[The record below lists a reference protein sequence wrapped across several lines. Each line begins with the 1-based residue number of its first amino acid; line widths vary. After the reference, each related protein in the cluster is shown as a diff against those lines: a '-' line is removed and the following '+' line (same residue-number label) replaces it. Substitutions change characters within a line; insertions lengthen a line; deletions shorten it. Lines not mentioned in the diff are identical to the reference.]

1 MPRKTSRPGSRGT
14 AVIAAVRAKL
24 RPTGNHVTGYLA
36 VCAAGTLIGT
46 SLVVGAGASGTRPKL
61 ADVGAWLASSAKGEV
76 VHAHGLTGEVDGKA
90 ALPAGTAGHPVSVAQ
105 DGRTTLVLDERTG
118 RVTRIDAAQLTA
130 AQSADYGAAGLQ
142 LVSGGAYAYV
152 VDPARGTVQRID
164 PALTTAENPAVQLGG
179 KPGAAV
185 VDGEG
190 TLWVPLPE
198 SGTVVP
204 FVEGIKGAAVQVA
217 DPGHALTLT
226 VAGGRPVVTDGT
238 AASTKVLSVT
248 GVRGAFDLGGAFAG
262 ADPADVLVPAG
273 TEGSAVPLLAAGT
286 GDLVVVDVHSRHTMR
301 VRVPTEGHA
310 LGAPQLLGER
320 AYLPDESTGR
330 LLVYD
335 TSASAL
341 AEPIP
346 ITDGPGELE
355 LFVQDGL
362 LWVNDPDGAA
372 AAVID
377 ADGEVRRIGKYG
389 TQAPSARKP
398 GDEPVEDGVPTGVPV
413 GQVPPSASVPGGTAP
428 GSGAPSVG
436 SSGGPSTGASG
447 PPGPTPP
454 APEPGAPGAPQ
465 AESRSGAIR
474 ITFAEALG
482 ATPQRYVLKGAAPDQ
497 TVTPDEVGPDGPFV
511 FEVRGGACEKQ
522 YSFTVV
528 AEYGGGRPDEE
539 SARSALAR
547 PCIAPGA
554 PRDVTFTPAQGG
566 HGGTVTWQPPQGADG
581 SVTYTINGPG
591 GTAEITGLG
600 HSYAKLPNGGISP
613 VAVMASNAAGAG
625 AAATGWIDLRPP
637 PRKMNIVNNKA
648 DGNTVGIRSEPHSTE
663 GIRVGKI
670 PSGQHPE
677 VTVHCR
683 TKGEEITHGSE
694 TTDVWA
700 RHTYYDPTTG
710 KNVTGYTSDHWENS
724 RSNPDVWECE

>member
-1 MPRKTSRPGSRGT
+1 M
-14 AVIAAVRAKL
+14 
-24 RPTGNHVTGYLA
+24 RPTGNHLTGYLA
-36 VCAAGTLIGT
+36 VCAVGALIGT
-46 SLVVGAGASGTRPKL
+46 SLAVGAGASGTRPEL
-61 ADVGAWLASSAKGEV
+61 ADVGAWLTGAKGEI

-90 ALPAGTAGHPVSVAQ
+90 ALPAGMAGHPVSVAQ
-105 DGRTTLVLDERTG
+105 NGRTTLVLDEGTG
-118 RVTRIDAAQLTA
+118 QVVRIDAAQLTA
-130 AQSADYGAAGLQ
+130 AQSADHGAAGLQ

-164 PALTTAENPAVQLGG
+164 PARTTAESPPVPLEG

-204 FVEGIKGAAVQVA
+204 FVEGLKGTAVKVA
-217 DPGHALTLT
+217 DAGHDLTLT
-226 VAGGRPVVTDGT
+226 VADGRPVVTDGT
-238 AASTKVLSVT
+238 AAATKVLSAT
-248 GVRGAFDLGGAFAG
+248 GVRGAFDLGDAFAG

-273 TEGSAVPLLAAGT
+273 TDGSAVPVLAAGT

-320 AYLPDESTGR
+320 VYIPDESTGR

-335 TSASAL
+335 TAASTPT
-341 AEPIP
+341 EPVP
-346 ITDGPGELE
+346 ISEGPGELE

-377 ADGEVRRIGKYG
+377 ADGEVRHIRKYG
-389 TQAPSARKP
+389 TEVPSAREP
-398 GDEPVEDGVPTGVPV
+398 GDEPVEDGVPTGAPA
-413 GQVPPSASVPGGTAP
+413 GQVPPRADVPGAAAP
-428 GSGAPSVG
+428 GSGTP
-436 SSGGPSTGASG
+436 SGGASNVPSGGTSG
-447 PPGPTPP
+447 PPGPTQP

-482 ATPQRYVLKGAAPDQ
+482 ATPQRYVLKGAARDQ
-497 TVTPDEVGPDGPFV
+497 TVTPDTVGPDGPFV
-511 FEVRGGACEKQ
+511 FEVSGGSCEKQ

-528 AEYGGGRPDEE
+528 AEYGGGRPDKE

-554 PRDVTFTPAQGG
+554 PRELAFTPAPGG
-566 HGGTVTWQPPQGADG
+566 HGGTVTWQPPQDTEG
-581 SVTYTINGPG
+581 SVRYTINGPG
-591 GTAEITGLG
+591 GMAETRGRS
-600 HSYAKLPNGGISP
+600 HSYENLPNGRISS
-613 VAVMASNAAGAG
+613 VAVMATNAAGSG
-625 AAATGWIDLRPP
+625 AAVSGWIDLTPP
-637 PRKMNIVNNKA
+637 PQKMNIVNNKP
-648 DGNTVGIRSEPHSTE
+648 DGGSVGIRSEPHSTN
-663 GIRVGKI
+663 GIRVGRI
-670 PSGQHPE
+670 PAGENPE
-677 VTVHCR
+677 VTVHCK
-683 TKGEEITHGSE
+683 TKGEAIPHDSE

-700 RHTYYDPTTG
+700 RHTYYDPDTD
-710 KNVTGYTSDHWENS
+710 KNITGYTSDHWVNS

>member
-1 MPRKTSRPGSRGT
+1 M
-14 AVIAAVRAKL
+14 
-24 RPTGNHVTGYLA
+24 RPTGNHLTGYLA

-46 SLVVGAGASGTRPKL
+46 SLAVGAGASATRPKL
-61 ADVGAWLASSAKGEV
+61 ADVGAWLASGPKGEV

-90 ALPAGTAGHPVSVAQ
+90 TLPAGTAGHPVSVAQ
-105 DGRTTLVLDERTG
+105 GGRTTLVLDERTG
-118 RVTRIDAAQLTA
+118 RVVRIDAAQLTT
-130 AQSADYGAAGLQ
+130 AQSTDYGAAGLQ

-164 PALTTAENPAVQLGG
+164 PALTKAESPPVPLDG

-204 FVEGIKGAAVQVA
+204 FVEGLKGAAFKVA
-217 DPGHALTLT
+217 DPGHDLTLT

-238 AASTKVLSVT
+238 AATAKVLSAT
-248 GVRGAFDLGGAFAG
+248 GVRGAFALGGAFAG
-262 ADPADVLVPAG
+262 ADPADVLVPSG
-273 TEGSAVPLLAAGT
+273 TEGSAVPVLAART
-286 GDLVVVDVHSRHTMR
+286 GDLVVVDVHSRHTVR
-301 VRVPTEGHA
+301 FRVPTDGHV
-310 LGAPQLLGER
+310 LGAPQLLGTR
-320 AYLPDESTGR
+320 VYLPDESTGR

-335 TSASAL
+335 TAASAL

-346 ITDGPGELE
+346 ITDGPGELQ
-355 LFVQDGL
+355 LFVQDDL

-389 TQAPSARKP
+389 TQVPSAREP
-398 GDEPVEDGVPTGVPV
+398 GDEPVENGVPTGAPA
-413 GQVPPSASVPGGTAP
+413 GQVPPGAVVPGATAP
-428 GSGAPSVG
+428 GPGAPSVG
-436 SSGGPSTGASG
+436 ASGAPSAGASG
-447 PPGPTPP
+447 PPGPTTP

-511 FEVRGGACEKQ
+511 FEVRGGSCEKQ

-528 AEYGGGRPDEE
+528 AEYGGGRPDKE
-539 SARSALAR
+539 SARSAFAR
-547 PCIAPGA
+547 PCVAPGA
-554 PRDVTFTPAQGG
+554 PQQLTATPAQRG
-566 HGGTVTWQPPQGADG
+566 HGGTVTWQAPQGGG
-581 SVTYTINGPG
+581 SVTYTVSGPD
-591 GTAEITGLG
+591 GTTKTTEAAYTYRNLKNSR
-600 HSYAKLPNGGISP
+600 SYP
-613 VAVMASNAAGAG
+613 VSVTASNAAGSG
-625 AAATGWIDLRPP
+625 PATYGTLDLTPP
-637 PRKMNIVNNKA
+637 SQQMRIVNNSA
-648 DGNTVGIRSEPHSTE
+648 NNTPIGIRSLPTTVGSGRPGEIPGNGDGQQ
-663 GIRVGKI
+663 GIQVT
-670 PSGQHPE
+670 
-677 VTVHCR
+677 TVHCKVEGQEQSYGGEK
-683 TKGEEITHGSE
+683 TKI
-694 TTDVWA
+694 WA
-700 RHTYYDPTTG
+700 YHTFHHPGID
-710 KNVTGYTSDHWENS
+710 KDITGYTTDHFVNS